1 VAQVEVTAF
10 QPAERFA
17 LRNLTGPF
25 ELDRAYRFE
34 AVDGGTLIRF
44 SFRMRPRPLPLR
56 LVFPLLRRTIARQV
70 QANIQRLGE
79 LLDGDRQ
86 PA

>member
-1 VAQVEVTAF
+1 
-10 QPAERFA
+10 
-17 LRNLTGPF
+17 
-25 ELDRAYRFE
+25 
-34 AVDGGTLIRF
+34 
-44 SFRMRPRPLPLR
+44 MRPLPLR